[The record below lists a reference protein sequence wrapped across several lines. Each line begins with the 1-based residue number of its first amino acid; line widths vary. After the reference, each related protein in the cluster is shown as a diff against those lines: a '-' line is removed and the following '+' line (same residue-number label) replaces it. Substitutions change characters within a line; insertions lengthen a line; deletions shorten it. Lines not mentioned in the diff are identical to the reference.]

1 MRVAGEVDAR
11 VPRAKAAFHTV
22 IPALAF
28 LFDVPV
34 VAGLVGLIMAISVVG
49 GPRLSLFGRL
59 YTQVIRPG
67 FGIAEGRGESA
78 APHRFA
84 EVIGAVMLLVGGSL
98 LLVGGEGALGV
109 SGWSLV
115 LIVVAL
121 AALNAITGICVGCRM
136 YPLWLRARGRLQEAP
151 H

>member
-11 VPRAKAAFHTV
+11 VPRAKAAFHAV

-28 LFDVPV
+28 LFDVPL

-59 YTQVIRPG
+59 YTQVIRPA
-67 FGIAEGRGESA
+67 FGIAEGRRDSA